1 MSTSLIQVECSMAA
15 DEVSDVG
22 ITQVI
27 TLWNACF
34 LFLVEGDIGDKNKD
48 AKVVQ
53 RPVEMLV
60 GNYKLCSREFAP
72 IGKT

>member
-1 MSTSLIQVECSMAA
+1 MSVWCAV
-15 DEVSDVG
+15 DEVSDAG
-22 ITQVI
+22 ITKVI
-27 TLWNACF
+27 ILWNTCF
-34 LFLVEGDIGDKNKD
+34 FFLVEGDIGDKNKY

-60 GNYKLCSREFAP
+60 GNYKSFSREFAP